1 MASVTRNP
9 RPLFVTT
16 LPAGSDGMEVFYQ
29 STTAGTGGGST
40 NSMADVG
47 AVWHLR
53 YRAAASG
60 SYKWEMVG
68 GSALDVTSTSTPTAI
83 TATTPTSLSTNPILT
98 LPNAGTYRLEVFSNG
113 ADVVYASGGAGRLA
127 IGFSVGMT
135 ETASTASGAE
145 IYTSAAELISP
156 MFGSFV
162 KDITGAGTLL
172 TMKAWTSTGAT
183 FYPQVRTSVPYGI
196 RATPIRVG

>member
-1 MASVTRNP
+1 
-9 RPLFVTT
+9 
-16 LPAGSDGMEVFYQ
+16 MEVFYQ

-98 LPNAGTYRLEVFSNG
+98 LPNRVTRQTSIQTQSSQRCGQQNTYRWVS
-113 ADVVYASGGAGRLA
+113 
-127 IGFSVGMT
+127 M
-135 ETASTASGAE
+135 
-145 IYTSAAELISP
+145 
-156 MFGSFV
+156 
-162 KDITGAGTLL
+162 
-172 TMKAWTSTGAT
+172 
-183 FYPQVRTSVPYGI
+183 Q
-196 RATPIRVG
+196 